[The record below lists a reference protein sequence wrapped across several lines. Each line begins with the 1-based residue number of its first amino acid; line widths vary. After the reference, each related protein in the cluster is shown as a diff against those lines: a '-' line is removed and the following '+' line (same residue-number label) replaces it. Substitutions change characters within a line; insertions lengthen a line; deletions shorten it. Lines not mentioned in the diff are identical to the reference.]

1 MDRAMKRL
9 LRRWLARLG
18 LGVGV
23 ILLLAAGVWG
33 WLQYDSARKLQAVI
47 DAAHA
52 RGEPILR
59 ADFAPPSLPD
69 AGNAAPLLREAA
81 GPLATLDERECDVL
95 LSPTGRSVGMTDA
108 EADDLIESV
117 LADHPEVLRLLAAA
131 RQKAGVAW
139 PVTPG
144 TPIMT
149 TDLPHLNDCRF
160 LVEFAAN
167 VARHRHRRGEDAA
180 AVRRLRDAAFVG
192 RAADASPLLV
202 SHLAAVGCDALVADA
217 AREIASTLKVN
228 STDGASAGEV
238 RALIADLSDE
248 AGRRAEFHRSL
259 LEEKLSVL
267 DSIEG
272 SRRGAGYG
280 GATNFFWRYNAVHAA
295 EGLDAVRAAAGK
307 ADWPAALAVL
317 KPWVIESRPPRLHA
331 VGDLLMPGWAK
342 FVKTDFKAAATRR
355 VAATAL
361 AIRLFQTD
369 HNGKRPAALAAL
381 VPDYLPALP
390 VDPFAPD
397 GRTFGYAP
405 GRAGGA
411 DARLWSVGINGVDD
425 GGAMPVGKP
434 PGRAEGGAPWDFP
447 DAVFRL
453 DAAPESGR

>member
-1 MDRAMKRL
+1 MGRAMKRL

-23 ILLLAAGVWG
+23 TLLLAAGVWG

-69 AGNAAPLLREAA
+69 AGNSAPLLREAA
-81 GPLATLDERECDVL
+81 GPLVTLDERECDVL

-117 LADHPEVLRLLAAA
+117 LADHPDVLRLLAAA

-139 PVTPG
+139 TVTPD

-180 AVRRLRDAAFVG
+180 AVRRLRDAAFVC

-217 AREIASTLKVN
+217 AREIASTLKVG
-228 STDGASAGEV
+228 SAGASAGEV
-238 RALIADLSDE
+238 RALIADLTDE
-248 AGRRAEFHRSL
+248 AGRRAEFHRAL
-259 LEEKLSVL
+259 LEEKLAVL

-272 SRRGAGYG
+272 SRRGAGG
-280 GATNFFWRYNAVHAA
+280 GGTMNFLWRYNAVHAA
-295 EGLDAVRAAAGK
+295 EGLDAVLTAAGESN
-307 ADWPAALAVL
+307 WPAASAVL

-342 FVKTDFKAAATRR
+342 FVKTDFKAAAARR

-361 AIRLFQTD
+361 AIRLFQAD
-369 HNGKRPAALAAL
+369 HGGNPPATLADL

-390 VDPFAPD
+390 VDRFAPD
-397 GRTFGYAP
+397 GRAFGYA
-405 GRAGGA
+405 AGGPS
-411 DARLWSVGINGVDD
+411 ARLWSVGINGVDE
-425 GGAMPVGKP
+425 GGAPPVGKP